1 MNKISLNKTRLN
13 KIMPKAMNKSK
24 NKPKIKLAIIAA
36 ALLVLV
42 NVIVLAGAAYNRS
55 GDPIASLKLTER
67 ELPPPYY
74 RAYNKKENSGL
85 ALRLNW
91 KVAPDFS
98 EKNRYNRYSLSNY
111 TSPNWLTEN
120 KLKELG
126 IDIEKAKANKKSS
139 RYRYKSI
146 DSEDVIVVLEY
157 NGESFQKI
165 LKNAENDIKQHR
177 TSAKKS
183 PDNKELIRQL
193 KQYEESLAALKI
205 SSSRLIAID
214 AGLKLKAL
222 KEKYNDSSKYLMLRG
237 EVRPRWSKNELKGR
251 IKQLFISQVH
261 VPLPYSKEI
270 NEITN
275 RQTTSNSY
283 NRMNEKPRYQVE
295 LKVGKRL
302 EFWVGG
308 VKGL

>member
-1 MNKISLNKTRLN
+1 
-13 KIMPKAMNKSK
+13 MPKAMNK
-24 NKPKIKLAIIAA
+24 PRIKLTIIAA

-55 GDPIASLKLTER
+55 GDPIASVQLTER
-67 ELPPPYY
+67 ELSPPYY

-98 EKNRYNRYSLSNY
+98 EKNSYNRYSLSNY
-111 TSPNWLTEN
+111 TQPNWLTEN

-157 NGESFQKI
+157 DGESFKKI
-165 LKNAENDIKQHR
+165 LNNAENDIKQHR
-177 TSAKKS
+177 TGVKKS
-183 PDNKELIRQL
+183 PHNKELIRQL
-193 KQYEESLAALKI
+193 KQYEESLAVLKI
-205 SSSRLIAID
+205 SGSRLIAID
-214 AGLKLKAL
+214 AGLELKAL

-237 EVRPRWSKNELKGR
+237 EVRPRWSNNELKGR

-270 NEITN
+270 NKITKHE
-275 RQTTSNSY
+275 TTSNRY
-283 NRMNEKPRYQVE
+283 TRTNEKPRYQVE
-295 LKVGKRL
+295 LNVGKRL

-308 VKGL
+308 VSGL